1 MSQKARKK
9 RSHEEEH
16 ENSERWL
23 VTYADMLT
31 LLMVLFIVLF
41 AMSQVDQKKFALLKE
56 GLEVGF
62 GANAV
67 TITTD
72 SAPLSSGG
80 AADTTVAAMD
90 PAVNPGLTG
99 GGTGTN
105 VNSDKSPSQE
115 ELDKA
120 ATQAVKAMQR
130 SQASQQAADVQSE
143 LNNLKAAQQ
152 KIAAA
157 LKEKGLANA
166 VQFNIDKRGL
176 VITVISSD
184 VVFAGDRADL
194 LSGGQRIVD
203 AIDPTI
209 RALPNNIEVDGHT
222 NQLPVP
228 TKYYPSAW
236 ELSTARA
243 STVARYLV
251 DHGVAGS
258 RLTAAGFAGFR
269 PLYPPSDPRA
279 VARNR
284 RVDIVV
290 LTALSSSESDLLAA
304 TAGQSS

>member
-1 MSQKARKK
+1 VSHKKKK
-9 RSHEEEH
+9 RGHDEEH
-16 ENSERWL
+16 ENHERWL

-41 AMSQVDQKKFALLKE
+41 AMSQVDQKKYAELKA
-56 GLEVGF
+56 GLEIGF
-62 GANAV
+62 KTNAA

-72 SAPLSSGG
+72 TAPLSSGG
-80 AADTTVAAMD
+80 AADSTVSAMD
-90 PAVNPGLTG
+90 PAVNPGLSG

-105 VNSDKSPSQE
+105 VSSDKANSQQ

-120 ATQAVKAMQR
+120 ATQAVQAMER
-130 SQASQQAADVQSE
+130 SQATQQAADVQKE
-143 LNNLKAAQQ
+143 VKNLKEAQQ
-152 KIAAA
+152 KITEA
-157 LKEKGLANA
+157 LKAKGLAQA

-203 AIDPTI
+203 AIEPTVK
-209 RALPNNIEVDGHT
+209 ALPNNIEVDGHT
-222 NQLPVP
+222 NQLAVP

-243 STVARYLV
+243 STVARYLI
-251 DHGVAGS
+251 DHGIAGS
-258 RLTAAGFAGFR
+258 RITAAGFAGFR

-279 VARNR
+279 VTRNR

-290 LTALSSSESDLLAA
+290 LTALPSSESDLLAA
-304 TAGQSS
+304 TAGQPS